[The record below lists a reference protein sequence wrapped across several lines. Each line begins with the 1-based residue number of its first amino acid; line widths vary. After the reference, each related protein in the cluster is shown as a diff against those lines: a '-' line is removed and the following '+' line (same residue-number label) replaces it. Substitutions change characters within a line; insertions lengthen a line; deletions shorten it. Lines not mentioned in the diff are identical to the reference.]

1 VPESFVDANVT
12 YDDLAIGPIGQAD
25 RGVLVAVAR
34 YYHRPAVLEYG
45 SAYGHSAQ
53 AWLDGAAATVHCVD
67 ISYCDEL
74 HAVIAASRGRA
85 KYFRCD
91 QAAFA
96 PSARYDII
104 FIDAS
109 HDLEAN
115 IATLNAAHPALLP
128 GGCVV
133 IHDTGKWA
141 AGAMTPAHRAFAG
154 DCAEDGGKWHQP
166 GEVRFVEWMRAEGWQ
181 CVSLASASA
190 LRHGLTLCQPGG
202 GV

>member
-1 VPESFVDANVT
+1 MN

-25 RGVLVAVAR
+25 RDVLVAVAR
-34 YYHRPAVLEYG
+34 YYHQSAVLEYG

-53 AWLDGAAATVHCVD
+53 AWLDGGAATVHCVD

-74 HAVIAASRGRA
+74 HEVIERSQGRA
-85 KYFRCD
+85 QYFRSD
-91 QAAFA
+91 QAAFV
-96 PSARYDII
+96 PTARYDII

-109 HDLEAN
+109 HDLAAN
-115 IATLNAAHPALLP
+115 IATLKTAQAALLP

-141 AGAMTPAHRAFAG
+141 AEAMTPAHRAFAG
-154 DCAEDGGKWHQP
+154 ESAEDGGKWHQS
-166 GEVRFVEWMRAEGWQ
+166 GEVQFVEWLRDEGWQ
-181 CVSLASASA
+181 CVDLSSRTA
-190 LRHGLTLCQPGG
+190 LRHGLTLCQPGA